1 MRRGT
6 KSKFPES
13 FLINET
19 YVKDNQKIADEF
31 NSYFSGIGNKLASDI
46 TRNDTNDIK
55 FDQFLNNPCTNVLSA
70 EGS

>member
-13 FLINET
+13 FLINDT
-19 YVKDNQKIADEF
+19 PVKDNQKIADEF

-46 TRNDTNDIK
+46 TRNDTNGIK
-55 FDQFLNNPCTNVLSA
+55 LTYL
-70 EGS
+70 